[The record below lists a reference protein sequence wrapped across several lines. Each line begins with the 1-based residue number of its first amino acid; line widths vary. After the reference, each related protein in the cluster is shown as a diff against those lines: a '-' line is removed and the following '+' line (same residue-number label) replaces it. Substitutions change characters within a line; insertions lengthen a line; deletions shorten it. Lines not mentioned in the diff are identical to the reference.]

1 MTKRFFNTIMPT
13 QSQIDDLKPVILK
26 LLQDNFPE
34 MEITDI
40 YLRGDKDF
48 EGDPILR
55 VYIGY
60 QGDRSGKMN
69 VRATAIRKIIEALSE
84 RNIAEFPMTTFLT
97 TEEFR
102 EEEKKSDSVKQWG
115 GFYNLG

>member
-1 MTKRFFNTIMPT
+1 MTKRFFNTIMPD
-13 QSQIDDLKPVILK
+13 QSQIEELKPVILE
-26 LLQDNFPE
+26 LLQDNFPT
-34 MEITDI
+34 MDITDI
-40 YLRGDKDF
+40 YLRGDEDF

-60 QGDRSGKMN
+60 QGNRPEKIN

-84 RNIAEFPMTTFLT
+84 RNIDEFPMTTFLT

-102 EEEKKSDSVKQWG
+102 EEEKKSDSAKQWG